1 MNLIIKGFFFYIIV
15 ILFGCSSPSDN
26 KIPKDLIDPK
36 KMENILVDIELL
48 RAIKSTNAS
57 DKDKE
62 NNLGDLYLYKKYDID
77 SLQLLESK
85 KHYSKNPKQ
94 YVLIYE
100 AVENKLKFLKDSLN
114 NLGEKINQVD

>member
-1 MNLIIKGFFFYIIV
+1 
-15 ILFGCSSPSDN
+15 
-26 KIPKDLIDPK
+26 
-36 KMENILVDIELL
+36 MENILVDIELL